1 VDIAVEEFERKA
13 PRHHR
18 FIRKRFPLLVPF
30 LDRNYLIYWIGR
42 TVSFS
47 GDQFQTVALAIV
59 ALDLTNSTSGLGAIL
74 TVQAIPRAVLM
85 LFGGA
90 ATDRFRART
99 VMLVSDSL
107 QSLVVLG
114 LAILAFSG
122 ALSLW
127 HLIAYAALSGTVF
140 AFFLPAS
147 NTIVTDL
154 VPNDQVR
161 AANALGNTAFNAAVF
176 IVPPLAG
183 VAVASLGVAPAF
195 AFNSA
200 ALMGSVATLSLI
212 REKPRAATSHDG
224 EHPNVL
230 RHLRTSLAAARR
242 DTPTFLT
249 LIMAIVYCLGFF
261 GGQFVALPA
270 LAKLT
275 LGAGDA
281 GVGLILG
288 ARGIG
293 GIVGGLIA
301 GGVAIRRLGLV
312 GSIVILGL
320 AATTALGAVS
330 PTLWLA
336 IFWFALSGICGS
348 AVGVIFFTLIQLRAP
363 DEHRGG
369 IMGLVSLAIFGIT
382 PLGFAIAGAVGSVFG
397 PREILL
403 FSATCI
409 AASGVLGLSSKAMRE
424 A

>member
-1 VDIAVEEFERKA
+1 VNIAVEEFERKA

-18 FIRKRFPLLVPF
+18 FIRERFPLLVPF

-42 TVSFS
+42 TISFS

-59 ALDLTNSTSGLGAIL
+59 ALDLTHSTSGLGAIL

-114 LAILAFSG
+114 IAILAFSG

-154 VPNDQVR
+154 VPDDQVR

-176 IVPPLAG
+176 VVPPLAG

-195 AFNSA
+195 AYNA
-200 ALMGSVATLSLI
+200 VALLGSVATLSLV
-212 REKPRAATSHDG
+212 REKPRAVAIHDG
-224 EHPNVL
+224 DHPNVL
-230 RHLRTSLAAARR
+230 RHLRTSLVAARR
-242 DTPTFLT
+242 DTPIFLT

-261 GGQFVALPA
+261 GATLVGLPA
-270 LAKLT
+270 LAKLS

-288 ARGIG
+288 ARG
-293 GIVGGLIA
+293 VGGLVGGLVA
-301 GGVAIRRLGLV
+301 GAVSIRRLGLV
-312 GSIVILGL
+312 GSVVIVGL
-320 AATTALGAVS
+320 AITMAIGALS

-336 IFWFALSGICGS
+336 AFWFGLSGVAGS
-348 AVGVIFFTLIQLRAP
+348 ACGVIFFTLVQLRAP
-363 DEHRGG
+363 EEHRGG
-369 IMGLVSLAIFGIT
+369 IMGLVSLAIFGVT
-382 PLGFAIAGAVGSVFG
+382 PLGFAIAGAVGSILG

-403 FSATCI
+403 FSAACI
-409 AASGVLGLSSKAMRE
+409 GASGILGLASKAMRD